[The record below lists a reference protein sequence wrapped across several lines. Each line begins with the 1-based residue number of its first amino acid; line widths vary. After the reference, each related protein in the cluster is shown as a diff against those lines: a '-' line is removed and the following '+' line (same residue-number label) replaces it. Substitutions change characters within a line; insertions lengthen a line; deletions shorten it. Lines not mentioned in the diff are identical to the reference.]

1 MKMFKVFMVGCLTL
15 GLSGC
20 GIHEFK
26 QGDPLLALERTKE
39 ASKAA
44 CYRAQAANAPKVTS
58 EMATVMIAQ
67 QKSYEAIIGAI
78 TGKSLDPC
86 SGGTN
91 LNDVLIAEVKS
102 KNELAGKFIDG
113 GFGTVKV
120 LGGFYFGS
128 KIVDSLA
135 TMKSGSSESYTFTGD
150 NSFKSSFNKGDTK
163 SFDVTGAE
171 GMTTVSP
178 TETVTTPTNMNSLNT
193 STSNTAL

>member
-1 MKMFKVFMVGCLTL
+1 MKVFKGILVAALCLVMT
-15 GLSGC
+15 SC
-20 GIHEFK
+20 GMHEFK
-26 QGDPLLALERTKE
+26 QGDPLLTLEIAKE
-39 ASKAA
+39 TSKAA
-44 CYRAQAANAPKVTS
+44 CHQAQAANAPKVTS

-67 QKSYEAIIGAI
+67 QKSYENIIGAI

-91 LNDVLIAEVKS
+91 LNDVLIAEVRS

-120 LGGFYFGS
+120 LGGFYFGA

-150 NSFKSSFNKGDTK
+150 NSFKSAFNKGDTK

-178 TETVTTPTNMNSLNT
+178 VETVTTPTNTNSLNT
-193 STSNTAL
+193 STSTIAP

>member
-1 MKMFKVFMVGCLTL
+1 MKITKTVGILFLCVCMT
-15 GLSGC
+15 GC

-26 QGDPLLALERTKE
+26 QGDPLIALEQTKE
-39 ASKAA
+39 ASKVA
-44 CYRAQAANAPKVTS
+44 CYQAQAANAPNVTS

-102 KNELAGKFIDG
+102 KNEVAGKFIDG
-113 GFGTVKV
+113 AFSTTKV
-120 LGGFYFGS
+120 VGGLYFGA
-128 KIVDSLA
+128 KIVDSVMTA
-135 TMKSGSSESYTFTGD
+135 KTGSTETYDFSGN
-150 NSFKSSFNKGDTK
+150 NSFRGSFNKGDTK
-163 SFDVTGAE
+163 TLDVTGAE

-178 TETVTTPTNMNSLNT
+178 TETVTTPTNVNSLNT
-193 STSNTAL
+193 QTATQ